1 MCMNKQQIVP
11 VFYAT
16 DEHYLPYLGVAL
28 SSLIAHCDK
37 NRKYA
42 VHVLTNGKLG
52 EKANDIESMQTQN
65 LSVQFHNVSKQ
76 IRRIIGDLHCRD
88 YYTPAIF
95 YRLFIPDL
103 FPQYDKAIY
112 LDCDTVLQAD
122 IAEFFDADLGDN
134 LLGAVAD
141 AAVATT
147 REFRAYT
154 RKALGIEPDCY
165 FNSGVLSLNLKAL
178 RAMHFY
184 RAFCDML
191 HAYRFIVAPDQDCL
205 NVICKGK
212 VHYFSK
218 EWNYMPILGKCETAL
233 KLVHY
238 NLSLKPWHYDHIA
251 HGELFWEYAKTT
263 PFYGEILL
271 DRRAFTAEQARRDEE
286 CGLKLIA
293 LANAEANSVN
303 NYLKTVSKKQQEKS
317 KNWINNGG
325 RYAFNT
331 NCKRAV
337 TAYSKD

>member
-1 MCMNKQQIVP
+1 MCMNKQEIVP

-28 SSLIAHCDK
+28 SALIAHCDK

-52 EKANDIESMQTQN
+52 ERAKYIENMQTQN
-65 LSVQFHNVSKQ
+65 VSVYFHNVSKQ
-76 IRRIIGDLHCRD
+76 IQLIMGDLHCRD

-103 FPQYDKAIY
+103 FPQYDKAVY

-122 IAEFFDADLGDN
+122 IAEFFDTDLGDN

-141 AAVATT
+141 GAVAAT

-154 RKALGIEPDCY
+154 RKALGVEPDCY

-178 RAMHFY
+178 RAMNFY

-205 NVICKGK
+205 NVICKGQ
-212 VHYFSK
+212 VHYFCK
-218 EWNYMPILGKCETAL
+218 EWNYMPIVGKCQTSL

-238 NLSLKPWHYDHIA
+238 NLSLKPWHYDDIA
-251 HGELFWEYAKTT
+251 HGELFWKYAQKT
-263 PFYGEILL
+263 PFYQEILA
-271 DRRAFTAEQARRDEE
+271 DRRAFTAEKARLDEE
-286 CGLKLIA
+286 CGAKLIA
-293 LANAEANSVN
+293 LANAEAHGAN
-303 NYLKTVSKKQQEKS
+303 NYLKTMLKKQKEKE
-317 KNWINNGG
+317 KKVINNGG

-331 NCKRAV
+331 NYARAV
-337 TAYSKD
+337 ATYSND